1 MTNIF
6 LALFLIVFG
15 LSVLFGLN
23 LPAWIEGLL
32 ALIAG
37 ILLIADHFRLKVD
50 RKP

>member
-6 LALFLIVFG
+6 LALFLIIFG
-15 LSVLFGLN
+15 LQSLFGLN
-23 LPAWIEGLL
+23 LPFWIDGIL

-37 ILLIADHFRLKVD
+37 ILLLSDHFRLKVD